1 MLKINNSIID
11 MTAIHFSKL
20 TFFLLLRIS
29 LHDIINPIELQP
41 ILINS
46 PSLSASTSINKNENK
61 AMTVT

>member
-11 MTAIHFSKL
+11 ITAMHFSKL
-20 TFFLLLRIS
+20 AFFVLLRIT

-41 ILINS
+41 VFINS
-46 PSLSASTSINKNENK
+46 PSSTARTSVDKIENK